1 MLQFELF
8 SDYFAHRKNRFTR
21 ESALVKVLFSVTA
34 LVLVLTSEGVR
45 FHLFIFALFFG
56 GCLAM
61 RIPLRIYGLRLAL
74 PLVSALLFYLY
85 GTVAGF
91 AGLPGLAVRPLVI
104 VSRLIAAFS
113 IFLFI
118 GFAVPLEKLAA
129 TLRTLGVPA
138 TLVELLLCS
147 YRYIFVLIDR
157 ALVVRDAQMIRGG
170 YAGMKRGVASLGV
183 LSAMILERGI
193 DQAVRTAEAMRMRGY
208 DGAGRV
214 SDARDPLVH
223 PGFWC
228 AMTAVMAAA
237 WLALGR

>member
-8 SDYFAHRKNRFTR
+8 SDYFAHRQNRFTG
-21 ESALVKVLFSVTA
+21 ESALVTVLFSVTA
-34 LVLVLTSEGVR
+34 LVLVLTSDGVG
-45 FHLFIFALFFG
+45 FHCLIFALFSGF
-56 GCLAM
+56 CLAM

-74 PLVSALLFYLY
+74 PLASALFFYLY
-85 GTVAGF
+85 GTFAGF
-91 AGLPGLAVRPLVI
+91 AGLPDLAVRPLVI
-104 VSRLIAAFS
+104 VSRLLAAFS
-113 IFLFI
+113 VFLFV
-118 GFAVPLEKLAA
+118 GFSVPLEKLAA

-170 YAGMKRGVASLGV
+170 YAGMRRGVASLGV

-193 DQAVRTAEAMRMRGY
+193 DQAVRTSEAMRMRGY
-208 DGAGRV
+208 DGTIRVAGARERV
-214 SDARDPLVH
+214 RH

-228 AMTAVMAAA
+228 ALTATMAAA